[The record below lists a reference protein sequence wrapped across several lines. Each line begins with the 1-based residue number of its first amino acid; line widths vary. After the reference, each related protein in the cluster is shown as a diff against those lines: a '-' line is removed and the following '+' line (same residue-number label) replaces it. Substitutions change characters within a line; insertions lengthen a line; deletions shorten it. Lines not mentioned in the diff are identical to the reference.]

1 MLRFGPQSQ
10 PPVFQYRI
18 IGAHMEGRL
27 EEIVRV
33 DLSRMPRARTP
44 SMGGCDVG
52 GRRLGIGILPSR
64 LFADSGKVFIGGL
77 VAQGHVWDGF
87 L

>member
-1 MLRFGPQSQ
+1 
-10 PPVFQYRI
+10 
-18 IGAHMEGRL
+18 MEGRL

-33 DLSRMPRARTP
+33 DLSRMPRARTS

-52 GRRLGIGILPSR
+52 NRRSGIGIPPSR

-77 VAQGHVWDGF
+77 VAQRHVWDGF

>member
-1 MLRFGPQSQ
+1 
-10 PPVFQYRI
+10 
-18 IGAHMEGRL
+18 MEGRL
-27 EEIVRV
+27 EEIVRMH
-33 DLSRMPRARTP
+33 LSCMPRARTS

-52 GRRLGIGILPSR
+52 GCRSGIGILPSR

-77 VAQGHVWDGF
+77 AAQRHVWDGF